1 MKKIHKSSVKPNK
14 MQQSLKDKKDRK
26 IKQKFIEM
34 NNDEIK
40 EVTSSEN
47 SFDDSSYCSH
57 DLLDNIQ
64 IMRKQKQKK
73 IDETNY
79 YFPYTK
85 R

>member
-1 MKKIHKSSVKPNK
+1 
-14 MQQSLKDKKDRK
+14 
-26 IKQKFIEM
+26 M

-47 SFDDSSYCSH
+47 SFDDSSYCSPH

-73 IDETNY
+73 IDNTNY
-79 YFPYTK
+79 DFPYTK

>member
-1 MKKIHKSSVKPNK
+1 
-14 MQQSLKDKKDRK
+14 
-26 IKQKFIEM
+26 M

-64 IMRKQKQKK
+64 IMRKQKQKQKK
-73 IDETNY
+73 IDNTNY
-79 YFPYTK
+79 DFPYTK